1 MKKQVL
7 KLSRETWDALTTQQK
22 QEQREKY
29 DVTVAQHYYAAADLD
44 TPIELTPVAR
54 MGGA

>member
-7 KLSRETWDALTTQQK
+7 KLSREIWDSLTAQQK

-29 DVTVAQHYYAAADLD
+29 DVTVAQHYYAN
-44 TPIELTPVAR
+44 EVQH
-54 MGGA
+54 G